1 MVGVNDVSKT
11 NELIAEA
18 REFLA
23 SENAQYYDSSLI
35 KSLADALEAAT
46 RVPVQGEPDDD
57 RTPEFEA
64 IEQEL
69 FKHQPLLSMQDGSIR
84 GCKCMDRVFVT
95 KTEDWGTHLAEVF
108 TRLSR
113 ATVPDAA
120 TEIARSLARASTI
133 TGADAEVIAGASMKL
148 AALGEIAELHALC
161 DDRLWSVEKHAERM
175 EAERDAALAA
185 VARVRAIHAPGKII
199 DVWGKSRSQADDFL
213 VCVECTDPDN
223 WWIAHPCATVAA
235 LDGAPEPEVKP

>member
-1 MVGVNDVSKT
+1 MSDMD
-11 NELIAEA
+11 LIADA
-18 REFLA
+18 RAAMDYSDDTGWFWVGR
-23 SENAQYYDSSLI
+23 
-35 KSLADALEAAT
+35 LADALEARQPT
-46 RVPVQGEPDDD
+46 VND

-108 TRLSR
+108 MRLPR
-113 ATVPDAA
+113 AVVPDAA
-120 TEIARSLARASTI
+120 TEGDYHEGLEEGVKIGR
-133 TGADAEVIAGASMKL
+133 
-148 AALGEIAELHALC
+148 
-161 DDRLWSVEKHAERM
+161 
-175 EAERDAALAA
+175 AERDAALAA
-185 VARVRAIHAPGKII
+185 VDRVRALHTQGKII

-235 LDGAPEPEVKP
+235 LDGAPEPEEKQ

>member
-1 MVGVNDVSKT
+1 MTDVSKT

-18 REFLA
+18 RGTLCRDHYTAKEAKSLA
-23 SENAQYYDSSLI
+23 LQ
-35 KSLADALEAAT
+35 LADALEAAT
-46 RVPVQGEPDDD
+46 RVPVQGEPTPINGKWVCGKCAREVAQGHDDGQFPEHHRTCPKRGSVQGEPNDD

-120 TEIARSLARASTI
+120 TAALRRVAAVRLL
-133 TGADAEVIAGASMKL
+133 TGFTDAE
-148 AALGEIAELHALC
+148 LGELGGFE
-161 DDRLWSVEKHAERM
+161 EET
-175 EAERDAALAA
+175 E
-185 VARVRAIHAPGKII
+185 
-199 DVWGKSRSQADDFL
+199 
-213 VCVECTDPDN
+213 
-223 WWIAHPCATVAA
+223 
-235 LDGAPEPEVKP
+235 